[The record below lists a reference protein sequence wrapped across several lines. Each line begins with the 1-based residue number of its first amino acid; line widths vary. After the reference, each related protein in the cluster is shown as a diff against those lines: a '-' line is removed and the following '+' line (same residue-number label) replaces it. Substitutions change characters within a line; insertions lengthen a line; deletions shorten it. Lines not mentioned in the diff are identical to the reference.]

1 MAWGYW
7 SATTVDRGRSPRRLT
22 QCTPLPVNLVQQE
35 EEEEQQPSCLPQ
47 QQQQQQ
53 PQQQQQQQS
62 QQSQTCPSTPSASQQ
77 GGGGGTL
84 CYSPT
89 CRSRCSSPCPGSPC
103 GSITPPP
110 PPLLTSSQQHLHQ
123 HSNKNCPAAQQLLT
137 HLDYAAR
144 RQSLDQL
151 DSPQSKY
158 FDIQANQLS
167 DIMCRGA
174 VVSSIQSA
182 NNTLTRGVSLH
193 SRSGSAHGSHHS
205 HSHHGSAHGSLGCLQ
220 GGVGVGVGTGST
232 GSIGMMSASH
242 IDTGDYDVPHPH
254 PYTHHYMQTT
264 ASVTPPHATLSRPG
278 SAGAVC
284 TGHDSGSDSS
294 QGCGGSIMGGMLV
307 MGHAGHMGSLGHHST
322 GSGSLGRCS
331 SRCHNTTTTD
341 DSGGGS
347 SGGGGGG
354 GGGSGVGMGTTVAVG
369 GPGMLMDYHHG
380 HHSGSAGSGLNG
392 CGAGGSIA
400 GGSIGG
406 RSSVLGTIHN
416 GHGHHHQ
423 QYHHECI
430 HYERL
435 PIPVPIPTV
444 PMGVTQQQQQQQH
457 QMPSQHQLQS
467 EEEIEPAYATV
478 FPNVPQAPGL
488 SCDGEDRSIYRRGA
502 RRWRKLY
509 RVNGH
514 IFQAKRFNRRAFC
527 AYCQDRIWGLGRQ
540 GFKCIQCKLL
550 VHKKCHKLVQ
560 KQCTDQ
566 PEPLV
571 KERAEEA
578 NDPMPVPL
586 PPLPYEAVAGTGD
599 AYESHEHAHIVVP
612 PPPEDS
618 MEPAT
623 QRQYSLNDFELIR
636 VIGRGSYAKVLMVEL
651 RRTRRIYAMKVIKK
665 ALVTDDEDID
675 WVQTEKHVFETASNH
690 PFLVGLHSCF
700 QTPSRLFFVIEFVR
714 GGDLMYHMQR
724 QRRLPEEHA
733 RFYAAEISLALNF
746 LHEKGIIYR
755 DLKLDNVLLDH
766 EGHIKLTDYGMCKE
780 GIRPGDTTSTFC
792 GTPNY
797 IAPEIL
803 RGEDYGF
810 SVDWWALG
818 VLLYEMLA
826 GRSPFDIAGASENPD
841 QNTEDYLF
849 QVILEKT
856 IRIPRSLSVKA
867 ASVLKGFLNKNPAD
881 RLGCHRESAFMD
893 IVNHPFFKVIDWE
906 MLERKQVSPPFKP
919 RLDSDRDLANFPKKK
934 KNEPVQLTP
943 DDDHVIGNIDQSE
956 FEGFEYVNPLLMSL
970 EDCV

>member
-1 MAWGYW
+1 MQKMPSQILNDGSSGAGNLNNAASLLGASPNSITVKTAYNGQIIITTINKKITYEELCYEIRNICRFPIDQPFTIKWVDEENDPCTISTNMELDEAIRLYEMNYDSQLVIHGNNCNKTTNSRRSSSSSSMAWGYW
-7 SATTVDRGRSPRRLT
+7 SATTVDRGRSPRRVM
-22 QCTPLPVNLVQQE
+22 QSTPLPVNLVQQE
-35 EEEEQQPSCLPQ
+35 EEEEEPAPQ

-53 PQQQQQQQS
+53 QQAQQQS
-62 QQSQTCPSTPSASQQ
+62 QQSQTCPNTPNQQ
-77 GGGGGTL
+77 GGNGGTL

-110 PPLLTSSQQHLHQ
+110 PPLMTSSQQHLHQ
-123 HSNKNCPAAQQLLT
+123 HSNKNCPAAQQLMT

-151 DSPQSKY
+151 DSPQVLNTSKY

-220 GGVGVGVGTGST
+220 GGVSVGVGVGVGTGST

-264 ASVTPPHATLSRPG
+264 ASMTPPHATLSRPG

-347 SGGGGGG
+347 SGGGGG
-354 GGGSGVGMGTTVAVG
+354 VGAGNNVMIGA
-369 GPGMLMDYHHG
+369 PGMLMDYHHV

-392 CGAGGSIA
+392 CGAGGGSIA

-406 RSSVLGTIHN
+406 RNSVLGTIHN

-444 PMGVTQQQQQQQH
+444 PMGVAQQQQH
-457 QMPSQHQLQS
+457 QMPPQHQLQS

-560 KQCTDQ
+560 KHCTDQ

-571 KERAEEA
+571 KERSEESS
-578 NDPMPVPL
+578 DPMPIAQKEIE
-586 PPLPYEAVAGTGD
+586 PPYIPILDPDDPYMSSNFDIQFTR
-599 AYESHEHAHIVVP
+599 
-612 PPPEDS
+612 
-618 MEPAT
+618 EPA
-623 QRQYSLNDFELIR
+623 EL
-636 VIGRGSYAKVLMVEL
+636 
-651 RRTRRIYAMKVIKK
+651 TP
-665 ALVTDDEDID
+665 DDPG
-675 WVQTEKHVFETASNH
+675 QTN
-690 PFLVGLHSCF
+690 L
-700 QTPSRLFFVIEFVR
+700 Q
-714 GGDLMYHMQR
+714 
-724 QRRLPEEHA
+724 
-733 RFYAAEISLALNF
+733 
-746 LHEKGIIYR
+746 
-755 DLKLDNVLLDH
+755 
-766 EGHIKLTDYGMCKE
+766 
-780 GIRPGDTTSTFC
+780 
-792 GTPNY
+792 
-797 IAPEIL
+797 
-803 RGEDYGF
+803 
-810 SVDWWALG
+810 
-818 VLLYEMLA
+818 
-826 GRSPFDIAGASENPD
+826 
-841 QNTEDYLF
+841 
-849 QVILEKT
+849 
-856 IRIPRSLSVKA
+856 
-867 ASVLKGFLNKNPAD
+867 
-881 RLGCHRESAFMD
+881 
-893 IVNHPFFKVIDWE
+893 
-906 MLERKQVSPPFKP
+906 LERKQVSPPFKP
-919 RLDSDRDLANFPKKK
+919 RLDSDRDLANFPIEFTG
-934 KNEPVQLTP
+934 EPVQLTP
-943 DDDHVIGNIDQSE
+943 DDDHVIDNIDQSE